1 MPWSESPKTNFEL
14 GIQAIDA
21 IESTDDGADDEKTTY
36 QLYRFVG
43 DVSSGTGMI
52 VAPASD
58 GESMWKTTAYGEHE
72 VGSDFELTYDTSLI
86 SKSKL
91 EGMVGSTD
99 DVGMTPMIVQY
110 KIPTDSTG
118 GRDMDP
124 EVQDQIHYAITNESL
139 YAFASNGEIYPMVD
153 DASSVD
159 SYRTYDL
166 SDGEVESLRAQYD
179 LADETNFEGASGEWS
194 GLYGI
199 QFQNYLDDLGN
210 DLLNYIGTLMEPVI
224 NFNKTKNRKIT
235 DKQISSLH
243 SMDTTATR
251 VSLSVSAV
259 DESYNEEV

>member
-1 MPWSESPKTNFEL
+1 
-14 GIQAIDA
+14 
-21 IESTDDGADDEKTTY
+21 
-36 QLYRFVG
+36 
-43 DVSSGTGMI
+43 
-52 VAPASD
+52 
-58 GESMWKTTAYGEHE
+58 
-72 VGSDFELTYDTSLI
+72 
-86 SKSKL
+86 
-91 EGMVGSTD
+91 
-99 DVGMTPMIVQY
+99 
-110 KIPTDSTG
+110 
-118 GRDMDP
+118 
-124 EVQDQIHYAITNESL
+124 
-139 YAFASNGEIYPMVD
+139 MVD